1 MAITPVPTYSYN
13 SQMTA
18 AGSRQSGASA
28 PSSAQPSGEAAPG
41 MYVVRST
48 TGAKPSVLGFIIENR
63 DPDAIRGQL
72 REQLS
77 NFFSV
82 FYKKESEANA
92 AIDKTLSSLSGLIDK
107 AASDSSVDGFDIRL
121 SQVATQY
128 SAGGNSLASI
138 LGIGVEAG
146 LSRDGK
152 VSVDDTKVTDVAG
165 DAVPLTDKELSAGF
179 AQARYTRNDSTLGS
193 ASGGA
198 VGDERLQKVLDQLRE
213 TQDALNRFRQG
224 ETGAL
229 KPLLE
234 RLMGNSGF
242 SLSA

>member
-1 MAITPVPTYSYN
+1 
-13 SQMTA
+13 
-18 AGSRQSGASA
+18 
-28 PSSAQPSGEAAPG
+28 

-48 TGAKPSVLGFIIENR
+48 TGAKPQMLGFIIENR

-77 NFFSV
+77 QFFNV

-121 SQVATQY
+121 AQVATQY
-128 SAGGNSLASI
+128 NAGGSSLASI
-138 LGIGVEAG
+138 LGIGIEAG

-152 VSVDDTKVTDVAG
+152 VSAEDSRVMDVAG
-165 DAVPLTDKELSAGF
+165 AAVPLTKKELSAGF
-179 AQARYTRNDSTLGS
+179 EQARYVRNDSTLGG
-193 ASGGA
+193 ASN
-198 VGDERLQKVLDQLRE
+198 GDERLQKAMDQLRE
-213 TQDALNRFRQG
+213 TQDALNRFRKG
-224 ETGAL
+224 DTGAL

-242 SLSA
+242 NLSA

>member
-1 MAITPVPTYSYN
+1 MAITPVATYSYN
-13 SQMTA
+13 PQAASTGSQSNA
-18 AGSRQSGASA
+18 V
-28 PSSAQPSGEAAPG
+28 SAQPSKDAAPG

-48 TGAKPSVLGFIIENR
+48 TGAKPQMLGFIIENR

-107 AASDSSVDGFDIRL
+107 AASDSTIDGFDIRL
-121 SQVATQY
+121 AQVATQY
-128 SAGGNSLASI
+128 SAGGSSLASI

>member
-1 MAITPVPTYSYN
+1 
-13 SQMTA
+13 
-18 AGSRQSGASA
+18 
-28 PSSAQPSGEAAPG
+28 

-48 TGAKPSVLGFIIENR
+48 TGAKPQMLGFIIENR

-77 NFFSV
+77 QFFNV

-121 SQVATQY
+121 AQVSTQY
-128 SAGGNSLASI
+128 SAGGSSLASI
-138 LGIGVEAG
+138 LGIGIEAG

-152 VSVDDTKVTDVAG
+152 VSAEDSRVMDVAG
-165 DAVPLTDKELSAGF
+165 AAVPLTKKELSAGF
-179 AQARYTRNDSTLGS
+179 EQARYVRNDSTLGG
-193 ASGGA
+193 ASN
-198 VGDERLQKVLDQLRE
+198 GDERLQKAMDQLRE
-213 TQDALNRFRQG
+213 TQDALNRFRKG
-224 ETGAL
+224 DTGAL

-242 SLSA
+242 NLSA

>member
-1 MAITPVPTYSYN
+1 MAINPVATYSYN
-13 SQMTA
+13 PQTA
-18 AGSRQSGASA
+18 SSGSRPDAA
-28 PSSAQPSGEAAPG
+28 SAQPAGEAAPG

-48 TGAKPSVLGFIIENR
+48 TGAKPQMLGFIIENR

-77 NFFSV
+77 QFFNV

-121 SQVATQY
+121 AQVSTQY
-128 SAGGNSLASI
+128 SAGGSSLASI
-138 LGIGVEAG
+138 LGIGIEAG

-152 VSVDDTKVTDVAG
+152 VSAEDSRVMDVAG
-165 DAVPLTDKELSAGF
+165 AAVPLTKKELSAGF
-179 AQARYTRNDSTLGS
+179 EQARYVRNDSTLGG
-193 ASGGA
+193 ASN
-198 VGDERLQKVLDQLRE
+198 GDERLQKAMDQLRE
-213 TQDALNRFRQG
+213 TQDALNRFRKG
-224 ETGAL
+224 DTGAL

-242 SLSA
+242 NLSA

>member
-1 MAITPVPTYSYN
+1 MAINPVPTYSYN
-13 SQMTA
+13 PQTA
-18 AGSRQSGASA
+18 STGSRSNAV
-28 PSSAQPSGEAAPG
+28 SAQSSKDAAPG

-48 TGAKPSVLGFIIENR
+48 TGAKPQMLGFIIENR

-128 SAGGNSLASI
+128 SAGGSSLASI
-138 LGIGVEAG
+138 LGIGIEAG

-152 VSVDDTKVTDVAG
+152 VAVEDTKVADVAG
-165 DAVPLTDKELSAGF
+165 NAVPLTEKELSVGF
-179 AQARYTRNDSTLGS
+179 KEGRYTRTDSTLGGATGG
-193 ASGGA
+193 ASGN
-198 VGDERLQKVLDQLRE
+198 ERLQKAMDQLRE
-213 TQDALNRFRQG
+213 TQDALDRFRKG
-224 ETGAL
+224 DTGAL

-242 SLSA
+242 SVSA

>member
-1 MAITPVPTYSYN
+1 
-13 SQMTA
+13 
-18 AGSRQSGASA
+18 
-28 PSSAQPSGEAAPG
+28 

-48 TGAKPSVLGFIIENR
+48 TGAKPQMLGFIIENR

-77 NFFSV
+77 QFFNV

-121 SQVATQY
+121 AQVATQY
-128 SAGGNSLASI
+128 NAGGSSLASI
-138 LGIGVEAG
+138 LGIGIEAG
-146 LSRDGK
+146 LSRGGK
-152 VSVDDTKVTDVAG
+152 VSAEDSRVMDVAG
-165 DAVPLTDKELSAGF
+165 AAVPLTKKELSAGF
-179 AQARYTRNDSTLGS
+179 EQARYVRNDSTLGG
-193 ASGGA
+193 ASN
-198 VGDERLQKVLDQLRE
+198 GDERLQKAMDQLRE
-213 TQDALNRFRQG
+213 TQDALNRFRKG
-224 ETGAL
+224 DTGAL

-242 SLSA
+242 NLSA

>member
-13 SQMTA
+13 PQA
-18 AGSRQSGASA
+18 APAGSRPNSA
-28 PSSAQPSGEAAPG
+28 SAQPGDSAPG

-48 TGAKPSVLGFIIENR
+48 TGAKPQMLGFIIENR

-77 NFFSV
+77 QFFNV
-82 FYKKESEANA
+82 FYKRESEANA

-121 SQVATQY
+121 AQVATQY
-128 SAGGNSLASI
+128 SAGGSSLASI

-152 VSVDDTKVTDVAG
+152 VSAEDTKVTDVAG
-165 DAVPLTDKELSAGF
+165 NAVPLTGKEVSAGF
-179 AQARYTRNDSTLGS
+179 AQARYVRNDSTLGG
-193 ASGGA
+193 ASNGA
-198 VGDERLQKVLDQLRE
+198 IGDERLQKAMDQLRE
-213 TQDALNRFRQG
+213 TQDALNRFRKG

-234 RLMGNSGF
+234 RLMGKSGF